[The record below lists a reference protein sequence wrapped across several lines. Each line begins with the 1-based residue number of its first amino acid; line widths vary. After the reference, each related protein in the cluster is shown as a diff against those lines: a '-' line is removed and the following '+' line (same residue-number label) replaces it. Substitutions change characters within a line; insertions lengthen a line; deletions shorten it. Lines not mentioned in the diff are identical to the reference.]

1 LDSRYLTDREAAV
14 FAAGVG
20 LAILHVI
27 DDAFVGKQP
36 GTTAG
41 DHLLAAGVLLVVLG
55 GSLAL
60 YPRLRAG
67 ARAALAVGLGIL
79 ITTAGAMH
87 VVHAVV
93 DEAERSDFTGI
104 LAAIGG
110 VALVALGLVVAWRAP
125 AAASWKR
132 RWGKRGAIAAGALLV
147 GFYVVFPIAVAIF
160 VTHKFREPIDGT
172 FAVPHENVSFETDDG
187 LTLRGWYAP
196 SRNGAAVVL
205 VHGSGGSRLG
215 PRKHA
220 RLLAEHG
227 YGVLL
232 YDGRGRGESDGD
244 TLGFTWTWQP
254 DVDAAV
260 EYVKSRSDV
269 DDSRIGALGL
279 SGGAMALIESAA
291 RRADL
296 QAVVAEGAGARAY
309 GDPLDVPDAS
319 KWVTVPYT
327 TVLFAASQVL
337 SGWPEA
343 RSVGDFVGVGRP
355 DRVFLIAAGEDVG
368 SEYQLNRIWA
378 ERTRGRVQLWE
389 LPDGK
394 HTGAL
399 EEESEEYERR
409 VIGFFDRR
417 LLRSS

>member
-1 LDSRYLTDREAAV
+1 LGNPYLTDREAAV
-14 FAAGVG
+14 FAVGVG
-20 LAILHVI
+20 LAILHVL
-27 DDAFVGKQP
+27 DDAFIGKQP

-41 DHLLAAGVLLVVLG
+41 DHLVAAGVLLVVLG

-67 ARAALAVGLGIL
+67 ARAALAAGLGIL

-104 LAAIGG
+104 LAMIGG
-110 VALVALGLVVAWRAP
+110 VALIVLGFVVAWRAP
-125 AAASWKR
+125 APASRKR

-147 GFYVVFPIAVAIF
+147 GLYVLLPIGAAIF

-220 RLLAEHG
+220 QLLAEHG

-260 EYVKSRSDV
+260 EYVKSRPDV
-269 DDSRIGALGL
+269 EDGRIGALGL
-279 SGGAMALIESAA
+279 SGGAMTLIESAA

-296 QAVVAEGAGARAY
+296 RAVVAEGAGARAY
-309 GDPLDVPDAS
+309 GDPLDIPGAG
-319 KWVTVPYT
+319 KWVMVPYT

-355 DRVFLIAAGEDVG
+355 GRVLLIAAGEDVG

-378 ERTRGRVQLWE
+378 ERARRRVQLWE

-399 EEESEEYERR
+399 DEEPEEYERR
-409 VIGFFDRR
+409 VIGLFDRR
-417 LLRSS
+417 LLGRS

>member
-1 LDSRYLTDREAAV
+1 LGSRYLTDREAAV

-20 LAILHVI
+20 FAILHVL
-27 DDAFVGKQP
+27 DDAFIGKQP

-41 DHLLAAGVLLVVLG
+41 DHLLATGALLVVLG
-55 GSLAL
+55 GSLVL

-87 VVHAVV
+87 VVHAVI

-104 LAAIGG
+104 LAMVGG
-110 VALVALGLVVAWRAP
+110 VALIALGLVVAWRAP
-125 AAASWKR
+125 APASWKR
-132 RWGKRGAIAAGALLV
+132 RWGKRAAIAAGALLV

-172 FAVPHENVSFETDDG
+172 FAVPHENVRSRPTTGSRSEAGTPARA
-187 LTLRGWYAP
+187 TAP
-196 SRNGAAVVL
+196 RLFSYTARAAA
-205 VHGSGGSRLG
+205 GSGLESTHSCS
-215 PRKHA
+215 PSTA
-220 RLLAEHG
+220 TASCSTTA
-227 YGVLL
+227 
-232 YDGRGRGESDGD
+232 GRGESDGD

-269 DDSRIGALGL
+269 DDGRIGALGL

-291 RRADL
+291 RSADL
-296 QAVVAEGAGARAY
+296 RAVVAEGAGARAY
-309 GDPLDVPDAS
+309 GDALDVPDAG
-319 KWVTVPYT
+319 KWITVPYT
-327 TVLFAASQVL
+327 TLLIAAAQVL
-337 SGWPEA
+337 SGWPEV

-355 DRVFLIAAGEDVG
+355 GRVLLIAAGEDVG

-378 ERTRGRVQLWE
+378 ERARGRVQLWE
-389 LPDGK
+389 LPEGK
-394 HTGAL
+394 HTGAID
-399 EEESEEYERR
+399 EEPEEYEQRI
-409 VIGFFDRR
+409 IGFFDRR
-417 LLRSS
+417 LLGSS

>member
-1 LDSRYLTDREAAV
+1 LGSRYLTDREAAV

-20 LAILHVI
+20 FAILHVL
-27 DDAFVGKQP
+27 DDAFIGKQP

-41 DHLLAAGVLLVVLG
+41 DHLLAAGVLLVILG

-67 ARAALAVGLGIL
+67 ARAALAVGLGIV

-93 DEAERSDFTGI
+93 DEAERSDFTGM
-104 LAAIGG
+104 LAVIGG
-110 VALVALGLVVAWRAP
+110 VALIVLGLVVAWRAP
-125 AAASWKR
+125 TPASWKR
-132 RWGKRGAIAAGALLV
+132 RWGRRGAIAVGALLI
-147 GFYVVFPIAVAIF
+147 GLYVLLPIGAAIF

-172 FAVPHENVSFETDDG
+172 FAVPHENVSFATDDG

-220 RLLAEHG
+220 QLLAEHG

-260 EYVKSRSDV
+260 EYLKSRSEV
-269 DDSRIGALGL
+269 DDGRIGALGL
-279 SGGAMALIESAA
+279 SGGADALIESAA
-291 RRADL
+291 RRPDL

-309 GDPLDVPDAS
+309 GDPLDIPGAG

-327 TVLFAASQVL
+327 TVLFAAAQVL

-355 DRVFLIAAGEDVG
+355 GRVFLIAAGEDVG

-378 ERTRGRVQLWE
+378 GRARGRVQLWE
-389 LPDGK
+389 LPEGK

-399 EEESEEYERR
+399 DEEPEEYERR

-417 LLRSS
+417 LLGRS

>member
-1 LDSRYLTDREAAV
+1 MGSRYLTDREAAI

-20 LAILHVI
+20 LAILHVL

-41 DHLLAAGVLLVVLG
+41 DHLLAAGVLLVILG

-60 YPRLRAG
+60 YPRLRVG
-67 ARAALAVGLGIL
+67 ARAALALGLGIL

-93 DEAERSDFTGI
+93 DQAERSDFTGI
-104 LAAIGG
+104 LAMIGG
-110 VALVALGLVVAWRAP
+110 VALIALGLVLAWRAP
-125 AAASWKR
+125 APASWKR
-132 RWGKRGAIAAGALLV
+132 RWGKRGVIAAGALLI

-160 VTHKFREPIDGT
+160 VTHKFREPIDGN
-172 FAVPHENVSFETDDG
+172 FAVPHEDVSFETDDG

-232 YDGRGRGESDGD
+232 YDGRGRGERG
-244 TLGFTWTWQP
+244 GHARVTWTWQP

-269 DDSRIGALGL
+269 DDGRIGALGL

-291 RRADL
+291 RRTDL
-296 QAVVAEGAGARAY
+296 RAVVAEGAGARAY
-309 GDPLDVPDAS
+309 GDPLDVPDAG

-327 TVLFAASQVL
+327 TVLFAAAQVL

-355 DRVFLIAAGEDVG
+355 GRVFLIAAGEDVG

-378 ERTRGRVQLWE
+378 ERARGRVQLWE
-389 LPDGK
+389 LPEGK

-399 EEESEEYERR
+399 DEEPEEYERR

-417 LLRSS
+417 LLGRS